1 MLSPKR
7 QVNLTNHPR
16 VGGEKIPPKRRTFY
30 HSGSPPRRRGKDII
44 VHPRCVNFRI
54 TPAQAGKSFIF
65 KRFFERLKD
74 HPRAGGEKLAR
85 TFGYSKAKGSPPRR
99 RGKDIIVHPRCVNF
113 RITPAQAGKSFIF
126 KRFFERL
133 KDHPRA
139 GGEKLARTFG
149 YSKAKGSPPR
159 RRGKV
164 RIEVGN
170 NFLPRITS
178 AQAGKSTIE
187 VTYEDRDEDHPRA
200 GGEKIGRYHTDGFVH
215 GITPAQAG
223 KSKD

>member
-1 MLSPKR
+1 M
-7 QVNLTNHPR
+7 
-16 VGGEKIPPKRRTFY
+16 FM
-30 HSGSPPRRRGKDII
+30 
-44 VHPRCVNFRI
+44 
-54 TPAQAGKSFIF
+54 
-65 KRFFERLKD
+65 
-74 HPRAGGEKLAR
+74 
-85 TFGYSKAKGSPPRR
+85 
-99 RGKDIIVHPRCVNF
+99 
-113 RITPAQAGKSFIF
+113 
-126 KRFFERL
+126 
-133 KDHPRA
+133 
-139 GGEKLARTFG
+139 
-149 YSKAKGSPPR
+149 GSPPR

-223 KSKD
+223 KSLSGLKKGPAFKDHPRAGGEKQPGLDAYQRIQGSPPRRRGKAGA